1 MSNVTLNITEN
12 IKGKY
17 NFLQTMYNLRRMV
30 KRTKIRKQ
38 ITILKVSAS

>member
-12 IKGKY
+12 IKSKY
-17 NFLQTMYNLRRMV
+17 NFLQTTYSLRRV
-30 KRTKIRKQ
+30 GKRTEVRKQ